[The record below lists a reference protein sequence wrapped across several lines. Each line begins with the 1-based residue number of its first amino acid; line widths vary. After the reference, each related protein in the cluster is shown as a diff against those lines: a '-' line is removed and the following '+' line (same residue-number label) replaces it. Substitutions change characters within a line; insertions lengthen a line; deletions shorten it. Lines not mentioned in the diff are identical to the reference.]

1 MDLKQEE
8 GLNTDIKRYQTMI
21 KDSHLRFNKE
31 KIIRSGTLFFGV
43 LIIIICSDIVFCV
56 NTSEGAKAT
65 LKEIQAIKNN
75 NSIIV
80 NATLEGA
87 FSPDITEAISSG
99 APTRFRFLIH
109 LMRKR
114 GFWLDDKVKEL
125 TLHHTVIYD
134 VLKKE
139 YLTTRSFPGGS
150 EESYTTENWD
160 EMAQWMSELKS
171 VQFDVPELKHKKD
184 RYYLKIRAE
193 MKCIKIPFPLNYL
206 LAFVALWNFDT
217 PWVKVPLDANPIK
230 SEMIEQALIPY
241 GKEL

>member
-1 MDLKQEE
+1 V
-8 GLNTDIKRYQTMI
+8 R
-21 KDSHLRFNKE
+21 KDAHLRFNKE
-31 KIIRSGTLFFGV
+31 KTIKLSALIFLV
-43 LIIIICSDIVFCV
+43 LIVIIYSNIIFCV

-65 LKEIQAIKNN
+65 LKKIQALKNN
-75 NSIIV
+75 KTIII

-109 LMRKR
+109 LMKKR
-114 GFWLDDKVKEL
+114 GFWLDKKVKEL

-150 EESYTTENWD
+150 EESYTTEDWD

-171 VQFDVPELKHKKD
+171 VRFNIPQLKDQKEK
-184 RYYLKIRAE
+184 YYLKIRAE

-217 PWVKVPLDANPIK
+217 PWIKVPLDAEPKK
-230 SEMIEQALIPY
+230 SEIIEQALIPH